1 MGDAWQD
8 GDAPDGEAPD
18 GEAPD
23 GDAPWRRRFAGVRL
37 AAPDPRGRGRR
48 RPRRV
53 WYRLDPEES
62 WRTGQLIVELS
73 QQRLNRDSH
82 WTDVLPVPLER
93 EDPEAF
99 SEAEDRHLVNLFR
112 ATAPTLRSEMR
123 LAGRFTSPRA
133 GIGTSF
139 LPAMLQDS
147 VMPRLAATGRFF
159 CSPREIT
166 FDEDEAPARLT
177 WETRPWEFVVRI
189 LRAGDGVV
197 VTGSLRRDDEVLPV
211 TEARAITDG
220 AVVAGDAVAPLAAR
234 GLSAWIWELR
244 EGGDIPVSESQVDAM
259 LDELW
264 NLPHLPAIEMPPE
277 WPLHRMTVVP
287 RPRLLVRAPR
297 SPQASRLAAAVSFDY
312 EGRQVAAHDR
322 RMKLVD
328 RAGQRIVDR
337 HEEAEEAAFDR
348 LHELGAEGTVDAED
362 DVAIEPVKLSALVF
376 RLLDEGWLVEA
387 DGRPMRRGDAVRF
400 SVSSGIDWFD
410 LRGEADFEGGVLLL
424 PELLAA
430 IRREERLVRLGDG
443 TYGVLP
449 EEWLERYTPLALFA
463 EDWDDGA
470 FAFQP
475 GELVLLDALLEPER
489 QVDVD
494 RRFAEAR
501 EHLRTFRRLE
511 PCHEPSGF
519 VGELRPYQREGLGW
533 LRFLEDFGF
542 GGCLGDDMGLG
553 KTVQVLALFEL
564 RRHEERERRP
574 SLVVVPASLVHNWIL
589 EAARFTPA
597 LETLA
602 YSGPGRSVW
611 LGELDRH
618 DLVVTTYGTLRRD
631 IDELAEVRFDYVV
644 LDEAQAIKNVASQTA
659 KACRRLEARHR
670 LALTGTPVENH
681 LGDLWSIFAFLN
693 PGVFGRL
700 PALESFA
707 GRTQLDPASLE
718 VLSRALRPFILRRTK
733 EAVLHDLP
741 AKTEQ
746 VLFCD
751 LGERQQKLYDDLR
764 EHYRLHFAE
773 RNEEQGL
780 EESKMEVFAALLR
793 LRQAACHPGL
803 IDEARRREG
812 SAKLDVVL
820 GHLEEVL
827 AEGHKAL
834 VFSQFTSFLAI
845 LRHRLDEAGVVYEYL
860 DGKTRDRQQRV
871 ERFQN
876 DEACPLFLISLK
888 AGGVGLNLTAADYVF
903 LLDPWWNPAVEAQ
916 AIDRVHRIGQERPV
930 FAYRLI
936 CRGTVEEKVLDLQG
950 KKRDLA
956 DAILA
961 ADQSLIRTLTPED
974 LRWLLS

>member
-1 MGDAWQD
+1 MGDAWRD
-8 GDAPDGEAPD
+8 GD
-18 GEAPD
+18 
-23 GDAPWRRRFAGVRL
+23 GDDESLDASWRRRLAGVRL
-37 AAPDPRGRGRR
+37 AAPDPRSRPRYRR
-48 RPRRV
+48 RRV

-62 WRTGQLIVELS
+62 WRTGQLIVELF
-73 QQRLNRDSH
+73 QQIQNRKGF

-93 EDPEAF
+93 EDPESF
-99 SEAEDRHLVNLFR
+99 TEAEDRHLVNLLR
-112 ATAPTLRSEMR
+112 ATAPALQSEMR
-123 LAGRFTSPRA
+123 LAGRYTTPRT
-133 GIGTSF
+133 GIGISF
-139 LPAMLQDS
+139 VPAMLQDS
-147 VMPRLAATGRFF
+147 VLPRLTATGRFF
-159 CSPREIT
+159 CSSPVIEGKGASMVI
-166 FDEDEAPARLT
+166 DGDQVPGQLAWDP
-177 WETRPWEFVVRI
+177 RPWEFVVRI
-189 LRAGDGVV
+189 LRSGDGVV
-197 VTGSLRRDDEVLPV
+197 VTGSLRRGGEVLPV
-211 TEARAITDG
+211 TEAQAITDG
-220 AVVAGDAVAPLAAR
+220 AVVAADVVSPLAAR
-234 GLSAWIWELR
+234 GLSSWIWELR

-264 NLPHLPAIEMPPE
+264 NLPVLPAIEMPPE
-277 WPLHRMTVVP
+277 WPLHVTSVVP

-297 SPQASRLAAAVSFDY
+297 SPEARRLTATISFDY
-312 EGRQVAAHDR
+312 EGRRVAAHDR

-328 RAGQRIVDR
+328 RAGQRIMER
-337 HEEAEEAAFDR
+337 HEEAEEAAFDQ
-348 LHELGAEGTVDAED
+348 LLELGAEEQAAS
-362 DVAIEPVKLSALVF
+362 DVVIEPEKLSALVF

-387 DGRPMRRGDAVRF
+387 DGRPVRRGDTVRF

-410 LRGEADFEGGVLLL
+410 LSGEAAFEGGVVLL
-424 PELLAA
+424 PELLSA

-449 EEWLERYTPLALFA
+449 EDWLERYTPLALFA
-463 EDWDDGA
+463 EDWEDGA

-489 QVDVD
+489 EVDVD

-501 EHLRTFRRLE
+501 ARLATFRRLE
-511 PCHEPSGF
+511 PCREPAGF

-542 GGCLGDDMGLG
+542 GGCLADDMGLG

-564 RRHEERERRP
+564 RRHEERARLP
-574 SLVVVPASLVHNWIL
+574 SLVVVPASLVHNWVY
-589 EAARFTPA
+589 EAARFTPG
-597 LETLA
+597 LEALA
-602 YSGPGRSVW
+602 YSGPGRRVW
-611 LGELDRH
+611 AGELARH

-631 IDELAEVRFDYVV
+631 IEELAEIQFDYVV

-700 PALESFA
+700 PAIEAFA
-707 GRTQLDPASLE
+707 GKTRLDPASLD

-733 EAVLHDLP
+733 EAVLDDLP
-741 AKTEQ
+741 EKTEQ

-751 LGERQQKLYDDLR
+751 LGERQEKLYDELR

-773 RNEEQGL
+773 RIEQQQGL

-803 IDEARRREG
+803 IDEARRLEA

-820 GHLEEVL
+820 SLLEEIL

-845 LRHRLDEAGVVYEYL
+845 LRHHLDAAGVVYEYL
-860 DGKTRDRQQRV
+860 DGRTRNRQQRV
-871 ERFQN
+871 ERFQS
-876 DEACPLFLISLK
+876 DDDCPLFLISLK

-916 AIDRVHRIGQERPV
+916 AIDRAHRIGQERPV

-936 CRGTVEEKVLDLQG
+936 CRGTVEEKILDLQG
-950 KKRDLA
+950 KKRELA

-961 ADQSLIRTLTPED
+961 ADQSLIRTLTSED